1 MKNYKVKYS
10 EMTFIDKAIQEKK
23 IQKMQ
28 REMNEVVM
36 KETVKQNMRND
47 EKGKSNWRKVC

>member
-1 MKNYKVKYS
+1 MKNYKIKYS

-23 IQKMQ
+23 VQKMQ

>member
-1 MKNYKVKYS
+1 MKNLKIKYS

-36 KETVKQNMRND
+36 KETVKQNMRKD
-47 EKGKSNWRKVC
+47 GTGKNC